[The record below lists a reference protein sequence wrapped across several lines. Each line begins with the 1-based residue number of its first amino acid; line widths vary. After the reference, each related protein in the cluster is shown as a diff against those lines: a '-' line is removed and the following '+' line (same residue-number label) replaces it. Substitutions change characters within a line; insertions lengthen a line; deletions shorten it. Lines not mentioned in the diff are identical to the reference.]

1 MSSTESSDSRRLVRP
16 PRKSLKPHDTLAATA
31 SRIDTIQPEPTS
43 ARTRPARCRRW
54 TLEGQ
59 PKSSSGIDRPS
70 RSSADKP
77 VLRPESQSA
86 ELLAA
91 DREYRSGRPAEDQ
104 LLGGGWLGGQLLLAA
119 PPRTP
124 VAPA

>member
-54 TLEGQ
+54 TL
-59 PKSSSGIDRPS
+59 
-70 RSSADKP
+70 
-77 VLRPESQSA
+77 
-86 ELLAA
+86 AA
-91 DREYRSGRPAEDQ
+91 DREYRSRRPAEDQ

-119 PPRTP
+119 PQRTP
-124 VAPA
+124 IALARSDGREVAAPH